1 MEHQRGIALTFI
13 AGAVAIGIFV
23 RSLLRAVMT
32 AFLIEDP
39 TFGGFVT
46 LSWVFG
52 LVGGVAGFFLLLRNQ
67 KASSFV
73 DQTLSELGR
82 VHWPPREETLN
93 NTGIVVG
100 ATAFFA
106 GLLSVYDFTW
116 AKITEFFLY
125 SSG

>member
-13 AGAVAIGIFV
+13 AAAVAIGIFV
-23 RSLLRAVMT
+23 RSLLRSLMV

-39 TFGGFVT
+39 SFGGFVT
-46 LSWVFG
+46 LSWVVG
-52 LVGGVAGFFLLLRNQ
+52 LVGGVVGFLLLLRSQ
-67 KASSFV
+67 KASSFT
-73 DQTLSELGR
+73 DETLTELGR

-106 GLLSVYDFTW
+106 GLLAFYDFTW